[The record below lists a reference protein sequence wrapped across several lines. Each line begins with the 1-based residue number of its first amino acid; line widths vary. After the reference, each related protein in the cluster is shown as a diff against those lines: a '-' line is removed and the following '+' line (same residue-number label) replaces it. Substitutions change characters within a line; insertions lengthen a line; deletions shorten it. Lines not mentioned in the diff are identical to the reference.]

1 MLVAAEEDPEVRA
14 LRAKARALASQ
25 AAKLQKAA
33 ADRARANESRY
44 LVLLGIAARKRMEA
58 DPRETAQALA
68 PMVRASDLENPH
80 LRALF
85 RAAGMQLVAA
95 PGPKR

>member
-1 MLVAAEEDPEVRA
+1 MRA

-25 AAKLQKAA
+25 AARLQKAA

-44 LVLLGIAARKRMEA
+44 LVLLGIAARKAMEA
-58 DPRETAQALA
+58 APKETAQALA
-68 PMVRASDLENPH
+68 PMIRAGDLDNPH

-85 RAAGMQLVAA
+85 RSGGVPLVAA